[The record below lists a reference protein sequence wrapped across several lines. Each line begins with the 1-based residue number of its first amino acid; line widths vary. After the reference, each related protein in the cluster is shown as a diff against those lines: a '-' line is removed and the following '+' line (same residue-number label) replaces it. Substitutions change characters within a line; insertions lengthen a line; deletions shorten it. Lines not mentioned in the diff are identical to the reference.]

1 MNKKIKLILSMF
13 MALFFVTG
21 CGEKENYFEIAKEK
35 MSKIKNYSMDVKFDI
50 GVKTDGVS
58 LEIPVNLDCDIDI
71 ENKLTKMVL
80 SVNFMDNKVKTTTY
94 ADSNNDDYI
103 IQYTSEDNENW
114 IKSEKENK
122 NKKDNSINIIDAS
135 DIELVNSKD
144 DKYYIY
150 EAVIS
155 KEKLMKSFGDINT
168 EGVIDSIEIK
178 DDIKFKYYINKKT
191 KYVEKITGDLKE
203 IANFTNNSE
212 IEMELSKLDLEINL
226 SNFNSI
232 DKIKLPKNQTTKAE
246 SDTMVCNYEVK
257 KDDYKLT
264 GIYTVEYEDNYVTNV
279 KTTEIIDSNNDSILQ
294 SFKTQISSTYSPYD
308 ELEYY
313 NYDIELSDN
322 VLTSTTNID
331 YTKIDMDKMTTI
343 DSSIEKILVDGK
355 ININTMK
362 AVYTT
367 MGAKCTLK

>member
-1 MNKKIKLILSMF
+1 MNKKVKLILSMF
-13 MALFFVTG
+13 IALFFITG
-21 CGEKENYFEIAKEK
+21 CGEKENYFETAKGN
-35 MSKIKNYSMDVKFDI
+35 MSKLKNYSMDVKFDI

-58 LEIPVNLDCDIDI
+58 LEIPVNLDCDMDI

-80 SVNFMDNKVKTTTY
+80 SMNFMDNKVKTTTY
-94 ADSNNDDYI
+94 ADSNNEDYI

-122 NKKDNSINIIDAS
+122 NEKNDSINIIDVS
-135 DIELVNSKD
+135 DIELVDSKD

-155 KEKLMKSFGDINT
+155 KEKLMNSFGDFDT
-168 EGVIDSIEIK
+168 EEVIDSIEIK
-178 DDIKFKYYINKKT
+178 NDVKFKYYINKKT
-191 KYVEKITGDLKE
+191 KYVEKITGDLKD

-212 IEMELSKLDLEINL
+212 IEIELSKLDLEIIF

-232 DKIKLPKNQTTKAE
+232 DEIELPKNQITKKE
-246 SDTMVCNYEVK
+246 SDAMVCNYEVK
-257 KDDYKLT
+257 KDDYTLT

-279 KTTEIIDSNNDSILQ
+279 KTKEIINSNNDSILQ

-308 ELEYY
+308 ELEHY

-322 VLTSTTNID
+322 VLTSTTDID
-331 YTKIDMDKMTTI
+331 YTKIDMDKMITI
-343 DSSIEKILVDGK
+343 DSSVEKILVDGK

-362 AVYTT
+362 AIYTT
-367 MGAKCTLK
+367 MGAKCTLE